1 MANSIYVTIKG
12 KLQGLISQGCSTLDS
27 IGNKFQL
34 GHEDQ
39 IFVLQFNHGISRSQN
54 VAHQPVKFV
63 KPLDKS
69 SPLLMMAISNNEELD
84 LMFEFYR
91 TSQAG
96 SQERFYSV
104 NLRNAKLLNL
114 NVQYPHSVNH
124 HDQQPEE
131 VVAVRYKD
139 IVCQHHI
146 AGTSGYCVW
155 EDTVY

>member
-27 IGNKFQL
+27 IGNKYQL

-39 IFVLQFNHGISRSQN
+39 IFVLQFNHGVARAQN

-69 SPLLMMAISNNEELD
+69 SPLLLMAVANNEELD
-84 LMFEFYR
+84 LAFDFYR

-96 SQERFYSV
+96 GQERYYSV
-104 NLRNAKLLNL
+104 TLRNAKLLNV
-114 NVQYPHSVNH
+114 NVQYPHSVDH
-124 HDQQPEE
+124 ADRQPEE
-131 VVAVRYKD
+131 VVAIQYKD

-146 AGTSGYCVW
+146 AGTSGYCIW
-155 EDTVY
+155 EETVY